1 VLIYDLTRQFY
12 SGRGIEYTMDY
23 YDYLVDYDKWVDWF
37 RAQEFRYLKENKIN
51 KNSTEKVK

>member
-1 VLIYDLTRQFY
+1 
-12 SGRGIEYTMDY
+12 MDY